1 MVTNV
6 YLLYQLVIYQ
16 GHEFFWGNCELQ
28 KKKSCAASCAHR
40 ETLANWYGIA
50 TIFKT
55 GEGDHNFKHFLF
67 FFPQKGQCHTS
78 SLHKRKLPLSIL
90 EVTLHVVCI
99 LCNNPMAMHKINEK
113 VNPQHFTQGANII
126 PRQVCIASE
135 ATFLYILAWCNSL
148 MIPSKVPDTPMR
160 KAKPLDRPTKH
171 QQHRHY
177 LQPSSW
183 SLSIYSRHH
192 GVCVHQTLPLSLAQI
207 PWQNTFV
214 PPAHFKVNE
223 PTFCSAIK
231 QLGIKLA
238 QARIRVSRC
247 ECFLSVS

>member
-67 FFPQKGQCHTS
+67 FFLKKDNVTHLCTNANYLFLFWKSHYM
-78 SLHKRKLPLSIL
+78 LSVSCATIPWPC
-90 EVTLHVVCI
+90 TRST
-99 LCNNPMAMHKINEK
+99 KK

-247 ECFLSVS
+247 KCFLSVS